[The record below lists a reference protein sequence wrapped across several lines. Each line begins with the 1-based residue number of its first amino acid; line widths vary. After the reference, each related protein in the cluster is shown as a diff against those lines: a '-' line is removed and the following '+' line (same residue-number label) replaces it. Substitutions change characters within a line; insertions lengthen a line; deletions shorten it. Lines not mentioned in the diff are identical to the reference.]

1 MEYKDY
7 YKILG
12 VDRKASDDEIKKA
25 YRSLAKKH
33 HPDKNPGNKSAEQKF
48 KEINEAYEVLK
59 DPQKRSR
66 YDQVGES
73 YTNWQQRGA
82 PGQYNWDT
90 WAQQQG
96 GTPVD
101 MGDLNDIFGD
111 FSEFFA
117 TIFGGRPGTYTT
129 SRRASRPAALQ
140 QGVSINLME
149 AYHGTTRLFQIGN
162 RRIEV
167 RIPAG
172 AQTGTKVR
180 VRGAGPAGVN
190 GQTSDIY
197 LVIEVAPDSRFER
210 RGNDLHSETT
220 SDLYT
225 AVLGGKANV
234 TTPAGNVS
242 LTIPPGTQPGQVFR
256 LAGRGMPI
264 LRNPQRFGDLYVKLK
279 IALPKQL
286 TDQQRKL
293 FEQLRKTG

>member
-1 MEYKDY
+1 
-7 YKILG
+7 
-12 VDRKASDDEIKKA
+12 
-25 YRSLAKKH
+25 
-33 HPDKNPGNKSAEQKF
+33 
-48 KEINEAYEVLK
+48 
-59 DPQKRSR
+59 
-66 YDQVGES
+66 
-73 YTNWQQRGA
+73 
-82 PGQYNWDT
+82 
-90 WAQQQG
+90 
-96 GTPVD
+96 

-129 SRRASRPAALQ
+129 SRRTSRPAALQ

-190 GQTSDIY
+190 GQISDIY

-210 RGNDLHSETT
+210 KGNDLHSETT
-220 SDLYT
+220 TDLYT

-256 LAGRGMPI
+256 LAGRGMPL
-264 LRNPQRFGDLYVKLK
+264 LRNPQRFGNLYVKLK

-293 FEQLRKTG
+293 FEQLRKTR